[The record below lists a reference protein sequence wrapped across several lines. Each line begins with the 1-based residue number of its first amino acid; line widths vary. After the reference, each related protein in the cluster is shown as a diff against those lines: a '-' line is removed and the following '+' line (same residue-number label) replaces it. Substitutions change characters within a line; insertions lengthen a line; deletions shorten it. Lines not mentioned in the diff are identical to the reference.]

1 MTEARKSRLDLL
13 AFAKCN
19 ALKHLLMESTSAGFK
34 DLKLQSIYVPTL
46 SYVLYRKQ
54 HAIFVFVQLKRK
66 PSGQIHHQKR
76 PNTQFKIDTEVPL
89 IRITAHE
96 IYPLKP

>member
-1 MTEARKSRLDLL
+1 MSEARKSQVGLL
-13 AFAKCN
+13 AFAKRN
-19 ALKHLLMESTSAGFK
+19 ALKHFLMESTSAGFK
-34 DLKLQSIYVPTL
+34 HPKILELSISMSPSSL
-46 SYVLYRKQ
+46 PKAAFHFCLCS
-54 HAIFVFVQLKRK
+54 LKRK

-76 PNTQFKIDTEVPL
+76 PNTQFQTYTEVPL